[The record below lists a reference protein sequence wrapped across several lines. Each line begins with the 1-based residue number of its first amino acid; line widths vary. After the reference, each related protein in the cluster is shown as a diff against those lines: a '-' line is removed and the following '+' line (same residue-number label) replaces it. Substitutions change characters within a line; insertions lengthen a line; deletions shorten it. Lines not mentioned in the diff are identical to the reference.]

1 MLSFSSRKCQRC
13 CDCGFFSKEVKQAV
27 FGMGICKALSS
38 NGFEACFYQKS
49 RNLVGPHV
57 IDMVLKLL
65 QNGIMDEKLEE
76 ISIRLIPK
84 VEALEIISQ
93 F

>member
-1 MLSFSSRKCQRC
+1 M
-13 CDCGFFSKEVKQAV
+13 KQAV

-38 NGFEACFYQKS
+38 NGFEACFYKKS